1 MKWFKRNKQMDITEQ
16 LIRQNDKLL
25 AMVRHDVITQNASV
39 THHEAHR
46 ATETSLVDNYA
57 TKV

>member
-25 AMVRHDVITQNASV
+25 AMVRHDVITRRCLCDAPRGS
-39 THHEAHR
+39 
-46 ATETSLVDNYA
+46 
-57 TKV
+57 